1 MNKITR
7 QILDIDN
14 AISNNIDKITPSE
27 RGFWSSNILK
37 YLRDFVEH
45 ISLKEYGNGNDICN
59 TYDNI
64 KLSIHYIKTRGDLK
78 FLRNFHNLLQKSVS
92 HYAPSPENSER
103 LMLKYYEYLLKIKHH
118 LRNKYNLEVLNN
130 IDKFPINTDYTLE
143 EYYSKIAEK
152 INNPINIERDCY
164 NDRYYIKKIKPF
176 FVNQEIYYE
185 ITFTIANDKVSKFDR
200 VIAFTKLN
208 VLKNYAVKLSIIHGS
223 IDILGKKM
231 PIRII
236 DNWEVSIR
244 PCEINNFI
252 SIVDASIKTQTTN
265 QESKNLMTIL
275 TETSLSLAEIV
286 EISNDY
292 YQEIKNKVT
301 VNAKA
306 THFFNI
312 LDKSRELVI
321 AKKPGSNVIK
331 YLLHN
336 LNNNI
341 IKLQKSNEECPGLS
355 YLYLDWGCKPFDE
368 IPFSTSLRGHNPK
381 ISDVFE
387 CISSENRE
395 HELLAR
401 AIKNNTENKGK
412 LYTSLD
418 DVYNFENIE
427 NLIDYYNSKL
437 YHKHKPLREIKKC
450 SSHLYIENYEKQT
463 INIIERIKK
472 LSEKGINNY
481 CNSVNSWLDS
491 SAYNIDCN
499 EKRDILKQIFENSKV
514 ALIYGAAGTGKST
527 LINHISNFFSD
538 RKKLYL
544 ANTNPAVDNLRRRV
558 KAPNCTFC
566 TVATVAKFVNFNVD
580 NEYDLLIIDECSTV
594 NNADMVKVLDGANFK
609 LLVLVGDTF
618 QIESITFGNWFNTIG
633 SFMPNNSVFEL
644 LTPYRTRNDNL
655 LKLWEVVRNI
665 DDNILEY
672 ITTNNYSVTLDASIF
687 EKLEDDEIIL
697 CLNYDGLYG
706 INNLNKFLQG
716 SNDSIAVRWGIQT
729 YKIGDPILFNE
740 TNRFAPLIYN
750 NLKGKINDIQ
760 ELGKQIQFDIELD
773 NTINEFDAE
782 TYNFELLGN
791 AENGNS
797 IISFCVNKHGST
809 DNDGDSLDTIVPFQV
824 AYAISIHKAQGLEY
838 NSVKVVIANETEEM
852 ITHNIFYTAI
862 TRSRN
867 KLKIYWTP
875 ETENKILNNLE
886 RLDSGKDKLFLSY
899 KIDNK

>member
-1 MNKITR
+1 MNEITN
-7 QILDIDN
+7 QILNINN
-14 AISNNIDKITPSE
+14 AISNNIEKITPSE

-64 KLSIHYIKTRGDLK
+64 KLSIDYIKTRGDLK

-92 HYAPSPENSER
+92 HYVSSPENSER

-118 LRNKYNLEVLNN
+118 LRNEYNLEVLNN
-130 IDKFPINTDYTLE
+130 IDNFPINTDSTLE
-143 EYYSKIAEK
+143 EYYAKIAEK
-152 INNPINIERDCY
+152 INNPINVERDYY

-176 FVNQEIYYE
+176 FVSQEIYYE
-185 ITFTIANDKVSKFDR
+185 ITFTIANNKVSKFDR

-208 VLKNYAVKLSIIHGS
+208 ILKNYAVKLSVIHGS

-236 DNWEVSIR
+236 DNWGVSIR

-252 SIVDASIKTQTTN
+252 GIVDASIKTQTTN
-265 QESKNLMTIL
+265 QESKNLMAVL
-275 TETSLSLAEIV
+275 TETSLNLTEIV
-286 EISNDY
+286 EMSNDC
-292 YQEIKNKVT
+292 YQKIKNKVT
-301 VNAKA
+301 VNTKS

-331 YLLHN
+331 YLLYN
-336 LNNNI
+336 LNNNN
-341 IKLQKSNEECPGLS
+341 IKLQKSNEKCSGLS

-368 IPFSTSLRGHNPK
+368 MPFNTSLRGHNPK
-381 ISDVFE
+381 ISDVFK

-401 AIKNNTENKGK
+401 FIKNNTENKGK
-412 LYTSLD
+412 LYTSID
-418 DVYNFENIE
+418 DIYNFESIE
-427 NLIDYYNSKL
+427 NLIDNYNNKL

-450 SSHLYIENYEKQT
+450 NNHLYIENYEKQT
-463 INIIERIKK
+463 INIIEEIKK
-472 LSEKGINNY
+472 LSEKSINNY
-481 CNSVNSWLDS
+481 YNSVNSWLDS
-491 SAYNIDCN
+491 SEYNIDCD
-499 EKRDILKQIFENSKV
+499 EKRNILKQIFENSKV

-544 ANTNPAVDNLRRRV
+544 ANTNPAVDNLKRRV
-558 KAPNCTFC
+558 KAPNCTFY
-566 TVATVAKFVNFNVD
+566 TIAKFVNSDVD

-594 NNADMVKVLDGANFK
+594 SNADMVKVLDRANFK

-618 QIESITFGNWFNTIG
+618 QIESITFGNWFNIIE
-633 SFMPNNSVFEL
+633 SFIPNNSVFKL
-644 LTPYRTRNDNL
+644 LNPYRTTNDNL

-672 ITTNNYSVTLDASIF
+672 IITNNYSVTLNASIF
-687 EKLEDDEIIL
+687 EKLENDEIIL

-716 SNDSIAVRWGIQT
+716 SNHKKAVRWGIQT
-729 YKIGDPILFNE
+729 YKIKDPILFNE

-760 ELGKQIQFDIELD
+760 ELGEQIQFDIEID

-809 DNDGDSLDTIVPFQV
+809 DEDSDSSDTIVPFQV

-838 NSVKVVIANETEEM
+838 NSVKMVIANETEEM

-862 TRSRN
+862 TRSKD

-886 RLDSGKDKLFLSY
+886 RLDSQKDRLFLLD
-899 KIDNK
+899 KINNK